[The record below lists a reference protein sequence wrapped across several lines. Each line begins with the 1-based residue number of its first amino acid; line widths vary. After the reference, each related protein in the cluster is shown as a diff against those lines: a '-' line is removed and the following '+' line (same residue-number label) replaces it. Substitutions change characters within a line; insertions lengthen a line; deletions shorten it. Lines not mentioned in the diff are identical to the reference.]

1 MWKKLVLSAGLMCCL
16 GLPAFAADAIAP
28 DVLVKKT
35 IPVELKGKLLRTDRS
50 TWEAWRPW
58 WTPGDPTA
66 ILWQLATPDQ
76 VYELDLDN
84 KHDLWLLAEANV
96 GKTVLVKGTWDGDFL
111 HVASLKADPE
121 HVKKTVKV
129 EVKGR
134 LGYAPPVHL
143 RDEIQPA
150 DAEAKRRLPREL
162 WEVGGTW
169 EVFVGDK
176 TYSLLFGDDQ
186 TLARANELLGRTVV
200 ITGELRDNVITVAS
214 LKADDEYFKVKETA
228 VEIKGKLQFVV
239 TDMDGRVVR
248 VCDEVPEDFYCKTYT
263 INVGVVV
270 DGQTYILDCGEN
282 FKLRQRAEMFVGV
295 TVVLTGALDGDHV
308 KLGWLNPEDAALE
321 VFTKN

>member
-1 MWKKLVLSAGLMCCL
+1 MWKKLVLSAGLLACL

-50 TWEAWRPW
+50 TWEAWRPE
-58 WTPGDPTA
+58 WTPGNPKA

-76 VYELDLDN
+76 TYELDLDN

-96 GKTVLVKGTWDGDFL
+96 DKTVLVKGTWDGDRL

-134 LGYAPPVHL
+134 LYREKPLERIPVVPL
-143 RDEIQPA
+143 RDVQPA
-150 DAEAKRRLPREL
+150 V
-162 WEVGGTW
+162 EVQFIPSFAPVW
-169 EVFVGDK
+169 QVLVGDK
-176 TYSLLFGDDQ
+176 AYTLDFEGAEGLLPR
-186 TLARANELLGRTVV
+186 ARELDGRTV
-200 ITGELRDNVITVAS
+200 ILTGELRGDTITVAT

-239 TDMDGRVVR
+239 TDGDGRVVL
-248 VCDEVPEDFYCKTYT
+248 VSDEAPEDFGCSPYT
-263 INVGVVV
+263 VNLGVVV
-270 DGQTYILDCGEN
+270 DGQTYILDCGDN

-295 TVVLTGALDGDHV
+295 TVVLTGTLDGDHV
-308 KLGWLNPEDAALE
+308 KLGWLNPEDSALE
-321 VFTKN
+321 VYTRS